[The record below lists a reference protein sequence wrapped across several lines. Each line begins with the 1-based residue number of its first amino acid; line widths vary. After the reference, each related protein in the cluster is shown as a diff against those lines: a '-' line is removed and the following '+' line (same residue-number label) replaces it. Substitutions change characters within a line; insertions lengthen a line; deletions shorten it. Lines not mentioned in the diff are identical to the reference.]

1 MSRTSD
7 FSAGPPQAQAGA
19 MFIGGTRYATPWTL
33 VMLYRPWR
41 RMLAQRGR
49 DATWTP

>member
-19 MFIGGTRYATPWTL
+19 MFIGGTQYATP
-33 VMLYRPWR
+33 
-41 RMLAQRGR
+41 
-49 DATWTP
+49 